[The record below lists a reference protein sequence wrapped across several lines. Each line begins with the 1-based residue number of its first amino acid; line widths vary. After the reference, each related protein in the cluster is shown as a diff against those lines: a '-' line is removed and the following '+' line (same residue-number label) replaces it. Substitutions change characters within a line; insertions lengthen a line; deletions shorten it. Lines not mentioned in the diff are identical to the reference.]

1 LALLGEFSA
10 QVARILVGFH
20 TLHHLAWQQRLLNS
34 LRLSPMMI
42 RLASAINFLSLDNQE
57 DGTVAGEGLSAVE
70 TFAYFFAAP
79 TALFIL
85 ISVIT
90 YALTGDRKK
99 SKSSDSAITSIE

>member
-1 LALLGEFSA
+1 MINHFASFALAFS
-10 QVARILVGFH
+10 QS
-20 TLHHLAWQQRLLNS
+20 T
-34 LRLSPMMI
+34 
-42 RLASAINFLSLDNQE
+42 QE

-85 ISVIT
+85 ISVIA

-99 SKSSDSAITSIE
+99 PKSSASTITSIE